1 MKKFKFIVLTFMLL
15 VALMVSTST
24 TYASSSDLYDDTE
37 GNLNGGE
44 VIQLLE
50 NSEYQINV
58 VSIDQGGMTFGNML
72 DIDRNDFTLSI
83 FANGL
88 IDETMTGGAAYW
100 ENSTWIDKSWTIE
113 TTNEVSLDIIME
125 TNGPSSLLEEF
136 ANEYDVQVLWLG
148 NTGQVDNVAPEYTY
162 SQAEIDTP
170 YYDLVTVQEIQNQLQ
185 AVDDEEGDVS
195 DRIQVYEDHYTAVTP
210 KVVGNEYF
218 IMFMVDD
225 TAGNSAYLRVDI
237 NVIDDKKPK
246 YDDGIGYIS
255 DGSTITLSW
264 YDENYNNELDTH
276 LGQLS
281 VYDEYYGT
289 VSFESA
295 TAEANGWSFNRAG
308 DWGSFDAT
316 VPGNYLLNI
325 VATDPSGNSTY
336 IIYDVTVLDNQA
348 PVISG
353 ESSVSFSIDRFNLD
367 DILDEYSATDPE
379 DGVVEVTIKTH
390 NVSEDTISTYSAT
403 LSAIDSFGRE
413 TIKNI
418 TVILVDV
425 VAPVIKVEGI
435 ETSNYSHTVYMSD
448 TTTLQALIDNID
460 VYDDYEGLIKNG
472 LVVPELP
479 SFAVPG
485 THNLTLTASD
495 SSGNV
500 ASLNLEVIVV
510 DDIAPVVNGA
520 IKIVKGLN
528 ETLTLSNILATLTV
542 TDNVDNNL
550 ELELV
555 SDAYTG
561 NSGNVGSYLVK
572 YKVTDISDNTT
583 YHSVRIWVVDNQAP
597 AWILNDYFV
606 NLGINESMT
615 RSELVSLLQSA
626 GMIGSDISYTVTFV
640 SDEYTGNETVEGAYQ
655 VVMNITYEN
664 GSEEQLSVELN
675 VPEQTSDDVIVV
687 TPEENLTGLQ
697 KLWNTLKNIVVSIW
711 NGIKTVG
718 KFIWNGIIVPVYEF
732 IFVKDVDVI
741 PTDDDVTTQI
751 TTLTLPFT
759 PTTDPPIN
767 QV

>member
-1 MKKFKFIVLTFMLL
+1 MKKVKFIVLTFMLL

-24 TYASSSDLYDDTE
+24 TYASSSDLYDDLQE
-37 GNLNGGE
+37 NLNGGTT
-44 VIQLLE
+44 IQLLE

-58 VSIDQGGMTFGNML
+58 ISIDQGGLSFGNML
-72 DIDRNDFTLSI
+72 DIDRNDFTLEI
-83 FANGL
+83 NATGL
-88 IDETMTGGAAYW
+88 IDETMTGGATFW

-113 TTNEVSLDIIME
+113 TTNEISLDIYMQ
-125 TNGPSSLLEEF
+125 TNGPSSLLEDF
-136 ANEYDVQVLWLG
+136 AGEYDVQILWLG

-170 YYDLVTVQEIQNQLQ
+170 YYDLVTASEIQSQLQ

-195 DRIQVYEDHYTAVTP
+195 DRIQVYEDHYTSITP
-210 KVVGNEYF
+210 KVVGDEYF
-218 IMFMVDD
+218 VMFMVDD

-246 YDDGIGYIS
+246 FDDGTGYII

-264 YDENYNNELDTH
+264 YDENYNSELDTH
-276 LGQLS
+276 IGQLS
-281 VYDEYYGT
+281 VVDEYYGT
-289 VSFESA
+289 VDFESV
-295 TAEANGWSFNRAG
+295 TAEANGWSFSRTG

-316 VPGNYLLNI
+316 VPGNYSLNI
-325 VATDPSGNSTY
+325 VAIDPSGNTCL
-336 IIYDVTVLDNQA
+336 ITYDVTVIDNQA
-348 PVISG
+348 PAISG
-353 ESSVSFSIDRFNLD
+353 NSSVSFSIDRFNLD
-367 DILDEYSATDPE
+367 NILGEYSATDPE
-379 DGVVEVTIKTH
+379 DGVVEVTIKSH
-390 NVSEDTISTYSAT
+390 NVSEDTIGSYSAT

-413 TIKNI
+413 TTKTI
-418 TVILVDV
+418 TVTLNDV
-425 VAPVIKVEGI
+425 VDPVIKVEGI

-448 TTTLQALIDNID
+448 TSSLQALIDNMT
-460 VYDDYEGLIKNG
+460 VYDDYEGDLKNA
-472 LVVPELP
+472 LTVPALP
-479 SFAVPG
+479 TFAVPG

-495 SSGNV
+495 SSGNE
-500 ASLNLEVIVV
+500 AILNLEVIVV
-510 DDIAPVVNGA
+510 DDIAPVINGA

-528 ETLTLSNILATLTV
+528 ETLTLSDILATLTV

-550 ELELV
+550 ELVLV

-572 YKVTDISDNTT
+572 YKATDLSDNTT
-583 YHSVRIWVVDNQAP
+583 YHSVRVWVVDNQAP

-615 RSELVSLLQSA
+615 RAELVSLLQSA

-697 KLWNTLKNIVVSIW
+697 KLWNTIKKIVVSIW
-711 NGIKTVG
+711 NGIKAVG
-718 KFIWNGIIVPVYEF
+718 DFLWNGIIVPVYEF